1 MRHPP
6 FRPWCCI
13 AFVSLLTEADRYPT
27 KSNVP
32 VCCLFPSRQSL
43 KLRGRQVHIYIRHP
57 RSTPSLGLLR
67 KSLIGSDFV
76 SYSRTCGAEQA
87 QDNVKRERRRRMVP
101 RWREFHLGIYPI
113 PPNENDPSTP
123 FFLPHSQQLFPP
135 QMPVVGTSTTTPSDR
150 LSVTAIDTI
159 SGRPPHRPSVKI
171 LPFSAPPRFWD
182 AYRMGGGRFF
192 LSVHFSQRGRR
203 NARTTACGLKF
214 DFLPVVAKWR
224 FLA

>member
-13 AFVSLLTEADRYPT
+13 VFVSLLTEADRYPT

-101 RWREFHLGIYPI
+101 RWREVHLGIYPI
-113 PPNENDPSTP
+113 PQLPTKTIRVPP
-123 FFLPHSQQLFPP
+123 FSYPILSNCFPP
-135 QMPVVGTSTTTPSDR
+135 RCQLWVPR
-150 LSVTAIDTI
+150 LPLHQT
-159 SGRPPHRPSVKI
+159 GFR
-171 LPFSAPPRFWD
+171 
-182 AYRMGGGRFF
+182 
-192 LSVHFSQRGRR
+192 
-203 NARTTACGLKF
+203 
-214 DFLPVVAKWR
+214 
-224 FLA
+224 